1 MYDDGWVALMSCCQ
15 NGHELCTRALIEA
28 GASLEVVSKDNFTL
42 LMAATCG
49 GLVSVLTQVLP
60 LSEIDAA
67 VVSTHPTEAGYTAL
81 MYACELGHGACT
93 QMLLEAGARKDLNT
107 KEGSTALSL
116 AQSKGHAALISLLE
130 G

>member
-1 MYDDGWVALMSCCQ
+1 M
-15 NGHELCTRALIEA
+15 
-28 GASLEVVSKDNFTL
+28 
-42 LMAATCG
+42 LMAATYG

-67 VVSTHPTEAGYTAL
+67 VVSTNPTEAGYTAL

-107 KEGSTALSL
+107 KEKEGSTALSL